1 MQGTRSKVVE
11 DERTNDSA
19 GKRRIGHGSEEE
31 RAMASERRTGGST
44 GGISAGGV
52 LVIVGIVLMIVWSFW
67 VGLIVVL
74 VGLIAFGGFAKG
86 KWY

>member
-1 MQGTRSKVVE
+1 MATQGKV
-11 DERTNDSA
+11 DRP
-19 GKRRIGHGSEEE
+19 
-31 RAMASERRTGGST
+31 
-44 GGISAGGV
+44 AGGARAPKKGLIGSIGIGGGV
-52 LVIVGIVLMIVWSFW
+52 VILGIILMLALSFW